1 MTPRSRRLVEGR
13 KYNILMNLYNQSV
26 ELMHE
31 FVKNENL
38 RKHMYAVSEAMRAYA
53 RKFGEDEDKWAAV
66 GILHDFDWEIH
77 PNADEHQIKGE
88 VILKER
94 GWDDE
99 IRRAVLSHADYTGV
113 TRDSLME
120 KVLFACDELSGF
132 IVACALVQ
140 PSKKLE
146 DVKVESV
153 MKKMKKKE
161 FARNVNRDD
170 IINGAT
176 GLPVPMSIGTQAG
189 LGIPLEEHIEFVL
202 NALKNISGKLGL

>member
-1 MTPRSRRLVEGR
+1 MN
-13 KYNILMNLYNQSV
+13 YNDAV
-26 ELMHE
+26 GLMHE
-31 FVKNENL
+31 YVKNENL
-38 RKHMYAVSEAMRAYA
+38 RKHMYSVAEALRQYA
-53 RKFGEDEDKWAAV
+53 RKYNEDEDKWAAV

-77 PNADEHQIKGE
+77 PNAEEHPVKGSE
-88 VILKER
+88 ILKEK
-94 GWDDE
+94 GWSDE

-120 KVLFACDELSGF
+120 KALFACDELSGF

-153 MKKMKKKE
+153 KKKMKKKE

-170 IINGAT
+170 IIKGAE
-176 GLPVPMSIGTQAG
+176 GIGVP
-189 LGIPLEEHIEFVL
+189 LDEHIEFVL
-202 NALKNISGKLGL
+202 NAIKGISDKLGM

>member
-1 MTPRSRRLVEGR
+1 ME
-13 KYNILMNLYNQSV
+13 KYTEAV

-31 FVKNENL
+31 FVQNENL
-38 RKHMYAVSEAMRAYA
+38 RKHMYAASEAMRAYA
-53 RKFGEDEDKWAAV
+53 KKYGEDEDKWASV

-77 PNADEHQIKGE
+77 PNADEHPVKGE
-88 VILKER
+88 LILKER

-99 IRRAVLSHADYTGV
+99 VRRAVLSHADYTGV
-113 TRDSLME
+113 TRESLME

-146 DVKVESV
+146 DVRVESIT
-153 MKKMKKKE
+153 KKMKKKE

-170 IINGAT
+170 ITNGA
-176 GLPVPMSIGTQAG
+176 AG
-189 LGIPLEEHIEFVL
+189 LGIPLEEHIVFVL
-202 NALKNISGKLGL
+202 NALKGISGKLGL

>member
-1 MTPRSRRLVEGR
+1 MS
-13 KYNILMNLYNQSV
+13 IFDDSV
-26 ELMHE
+26 SLMHE

-38 RKHMYAVSEAMRAYA
+38 RKHMYAVAEAMRQYA
-53 RKFGEDEDKWAAV
+53 KKFGEDEDKWATV

-77 PNADEHQIKGE
+77 PNAEEHPSKGE
-88 VILKER
+88 VMLKER
-94 GWDDE
+94 NWSDE

-120 KVLFACDELSGF
+120 KTLFACDELSGF

-140 PSKKLE
+140 PTKKLD

-153 MKKMKKKE
+153 TKKMKKKE

-170 IINGAT
+170 IINGA
-176 GLPVPMSIGTQAG
+176 AG

-202 NALKNISGKLGL
+202 NALKGISGKLGL